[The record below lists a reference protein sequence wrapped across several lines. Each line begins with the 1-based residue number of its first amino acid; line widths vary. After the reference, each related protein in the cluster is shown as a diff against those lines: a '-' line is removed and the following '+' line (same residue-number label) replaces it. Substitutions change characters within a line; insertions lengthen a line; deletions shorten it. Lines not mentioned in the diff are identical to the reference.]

1 MKGPKVF
8 TYSRLLDV
16 YYISSENYRILT
28 IVAFVAALIVAA
40 FVISGIVDF
49 VRSLINLPKERK
61 AAEELKELRSI
72 KEKYNDLRSIVLS
85 DPNLRAAYA
94 EFLADDDN
102 VTEK

>member
-1 MKGPKVF
+1 MF
-8 TYSRLLDV
+8 TYSRLLDA
-16 YYISSENYRILT
+16 YCISSENYRILT
-28 IVAFVAALIVAA
+28 IVVFVAALIIAA
-40 FVISGIVDF
+40 FVVSGIVDF
-49 VRSLINLPKERK
+49 ACWLINLPKEKK

-85 DPNLRAAYA
+85 DPNLRVAYA

>member
-1 MKGPKVF
+1 MF

-16 YYISSENYRILT
+16 YCISSENYRILT
-28 IVAFVAALIVAA
+28 IVVFVAALIIAA
-40 FVISGIVDF
+40 FVVSGIVDF
-49 VRSLINLPKERK
+49 VCSLINLPKEKK

-85 DPNLRAAYA
+85 DPNLRVAYA

>member
-1 MKGPKVF
+1 MF

-16 YYISSENYRILT
+16 YCITPENLRILE
-28 IVAFVAALIVAA
+28 IVAVVGAFIVAA
-40 FVISGIVDF
+40 FVVSGIFDLVCGF
-49 VRSLINLPKERK
+49 INRSKEK
-61 AAEELKELRSI
+61 KVAEELNELRLI

-94 EFLADDDN
+94 ELLADDDN

>member
-1 MKGPKVF
+1 MF

-28 IVAFVAALIVAA
+28 IVAFVAALIIAA

-49 VRSLINLPKERK
+49 VRSLINLPKEKK

-94 EFLADDDN
+94 ELLADDDN

>member
-1 MKGPKVF
+1 MF

-28 IVAFVAALIVAA
+28 IVAFVAALIIAA

-49 VRSLINLPKERK
+49 VRSLINLPKEKK

-85 DPNLRAAYA
+85 DPNLRVAYA

>member
-1 MKGPKVF
+1 MF

-28 IVAFVAALIVAA
+28 IVAFVAALIIAA
-40 FVISGIVDF
+40 FVVSGIVDF
-49 VRSLINLPKERK
+49 VRSLINLPKEKK

-94 EFLADDDN
+94 ELLADDDN